1 MADHY
6 VDPARAAGHRTTAE
20 IIQDIGSTLQDM
32 VRSEIRMA
40 RTEMTDRA
48 KKFSRAAVVL
58 AAGVVLL
65 AVAGALIIA
74 TATAALAVAIPVWAA
89 CLVMA
94 VLLAIIGGGMAAAG
108 RTRIRRA
115 NMKPVQTIN
124 SLREDVEW
132 LKRQTR

>member
-1 MADHY
+1 
-6 VDPARAAGHRTTAE
+6 
-20 IIQDIGSTLQDM
+20 M

-40 RTEMTDRA
+40 RTEMADRVR
-48 KKFSRAAVVL
+48 KFSKAAVVL

-65 AVAGALIIA
+65 AVAGGLIVA
-74 TATAALAVAIPVWAA
+74 TATAALAIAIPVWAA
-89 CLVMA
+89 CLLMA
-94 VLLAIIGGGMAAAG
+94 VLLGIVGGGMTAAG
-108 RTRIRRA
+108 RGRIRRA